1 MSTIN
6 LYRLT
11 INQGI
16 ALTTHMKQS
25 IILRM
30 DMENSKRVEKLRQQ
44 YRNILRMFSNVG
56 NYDGYFIGKV
66 SLEFNMAA
74 DAGKMNENRAHII
87 KSRENYAELA
97 ASGDFADGY
106 LSIHMYLMKPVSKA
120 AAQSNY
126 GVPNKCSSQY
136 KSGSQYKFGS
146 QNKSD
151 EVNEYTPNMFFSKDE
166 IFSFVSDT
174 GDSNPIHQGEHPVVP
189 GLLILEKLILE
200 KLILEKLIPE
210 RLILQTD
217 IRQVGIFDIIRS
229 FVIRFRTPLYADEP
243 VWLVP
248 DKASGRMDGCRG
260 SDGIELFSC
269 KY

>member
-11 INQGI
+11 INHGI
-16 ALTTHMKQS
+16 ALTTPMKQY

-66 SLEFNMAA
+66 SLEFNPAA
-74 DAGKMNENRAHII
+74 DVGKMSENQAHII

-120 AAQSNY
+120 AAQSNS
-126 GVPNKCSSQY
+126 GDQNKHDVPNKC
-136 KSGSQYKFGS
+136 
-146 QNKSD
+146 
-151 EVNEYTPNMFFSKDE
+151 TPDMIFSKSE
-166 IFSFVSDT
+166 ILSFVSAT

-200 KLILEKLIPE
+200 KPILEKLNLQK
-210 RLILQTD
+210 LIFQTD
-217 IRQVGIFDIIRS
+217 IGHIGIFDLMHS
-229 FVIRFRTPLYADEP
+229 FIIRFRTPLYADEP

>member
-1 MSTIN
+1 M
-6 LYRLT
+6 
-11 INQGI
+11 
-16 ALTTHMKQS
+16 TTPMKQS

-30 DMENSKRVEKLRQQ
+30 DMENSKRTEKLRQQ
-44 YRNILRMFSNVG
+44 YRNILRRFSNTG

-74 DAGKMNENRAHII
+74 DAGKMSENQAHII

-120 AAQSNY
+120 AAQSNS
-126 GVPNKCSSQY
+126 GDQNKHDVPNKCTPDMIFY
-136 KSGSQYKFGS
+136 KS
-146 QNKSD
+146 
-151 EVNEYTPNMFFSKDE
+151 E
-166 IFSFVSDT
+166 ILSFVSDT

-200 KLILEKLIPE
+200 KPILEKLN
-210 RLILQTD
+210 LQTD
-217 IRQVGIFDIIRS
+217 IGHIGIFDLIHS
-229 FVIRFRTPLYADEP
+229 FGIRFRTPLYADES
-243 VWLVP
+243 VRLVP
-248 DKASGRMDGCRG
+248 HKASGRMDGYKC
-260 SDGIELFSC
+260 SDGVELFSC

>member
-1 MSTIN
+1 M
-6 LYRLT
+6 
-11 INQGI
+11 
-16 ALTTHMKQS
+16 TTHMKQS

-30 DMENSKRVEKLRQQ
+30 NMENSKRVEKLRQQ
-44 YRNILRMFSNVG
+44 YRNILRMFSNTG

-97 ASGDFADGY
+97 AGGDFADGY

-120 AAQSNY
+120 AAQN
-126 GVPNKCSSQY
+126 N
-136 KSGSQYKFGS
+136 SGD
-146 QNKSD
+146 QNKSATA
-151 EVNEYTPNMFFSKDE
+151 NEYTPDMIFSKSE
-166 IFSFVSDT
+166 ILSFVSDT
-174 GDSNPIHQGEHPVVP
+174 GDFNPIHQGEHPVVP

-200 KLILEKLIPE
+200 

-217 IRQVGIFDIIRS
+217 IEQIGIFDFMHS
-229 FVIRFRTPLYADEP
+229 FIIRFRTPLYADEP
-243 VWLVP
+243 VRLVSH
-248 DKASGRMDGCRG
+248 KASGRMDGYRG
-260 SDGIELFSC
+260 SDGVELFSC

>member
-1 MSTIN
+1 
-6 LYRLT
+6 
-11 INQGI
+11 
-16 ALTTHMKQS
+16 MKQS

-120 AAQSNY
+120 VAQN
-126 GVPNKCSSQY
+126 N
-136 KSGSQYKFGS
+136 SGD
-146 QNKSD
+146 QNKYD
-151 EVNEYTPNMFFSKDE
+151 VQNKYTQDMIFSKSE
-166 IFSFVSDT
+166 ILSFVSDT
-174 GDSNPIHQGEHPVVP
+174 GDFNPIHQGEHPVVP

-217 IRQVGIFDIIRS
+217 IRQVGIFDIMHS
-229 FVIRFRTPLYADEP
+229 FIIRFRTPLYADEP
-243 VWLVP
+243 VRLVP
-248 DKASGRMDGCRG
+248 HKASGRMDGYRG
-260 SDGIELFSC
+260 SDGVELFSC

>member
-1 MSTIN
+1 M
-6 LYRLT
+6 
-11 INQGI
+11 
-16 ALTTHMKQS
+16 TTHMKQS
-25 IILRM
+25 IILRR

-44 YRNILRMFSNVG
+44 YRNILRRFSNVG

-66 SLEFNMAA
+66 SLEFNPAT
-74 DAGKMNENRAHII
+74 DAGKMSENRAHII

-120 AAQSNY
+120 TAQSNY
-126 GVPNKCSSQY
+126 GVQNKRDVPNK
-136 KSGSQYKFGS
+136 
-146 QNKSD
+146 
-151 EVNEYTPNMFFSKDE
+151 YTPDMIFSKSE
-166 IFSFVSDT
+166 ILSFVSDT
-174 GDSNPIHQGEHPVVP
+174 GDFNPIHQGEHPVVP
-189 GLLILEKLILE
+189 GLLIMEKLILE
-200 KLILEKLIPE
+200 KTIMEKLN
-210 RLILQTD
+210 LQKLNLQTD
-217 IRQVGIFDIIRS
+217 IGHIGIFDLMHS

-243 VWLVP
+243 VRLVP

>member
-1 MSTIN
+1 M
-6 LYRLT
+6 
-11 INQGI
+11 
-16 ALTTHMKQS
+16 TTPMKQS

-30 DMENSKRVEKLRQQ
+30 DMENSKRTEKLRQQ
-44 YRNILRMFSNVG
+44 YRNILRRFSNTG

-66 SLEFNMAA
+66 SLEFNPAA
-74 DAGKMNENRAHII
+74 DVGKMSENQAHII

-120 AAQSNY
+120 AAQSNS
-126 GVPNKCSSQY
+126 GDQNKHDVPNKC
-136 KSGSQYKFGS
+136 
-146 QNKSD
+146 
-151 EVNEYTPNMFFSKDE
+151 TPDMIFSKSE
-166 IFSFVSDT
+166 ILSFVSAT

-200 KLILEKLIPE
+200 KPILEKLNLQK
-210 RLILQTD
+210 LIFQTD
-217 IRQVGIFDIIRS
+217 IGHIGIFDLMHS
-229 FVIRFRTPLYADEP
+229 FIIRFRTPLYADEP

>member
-1 MSTIN
+1 M
-6 LYRLT
+6 
-11 INQGI
+11 
-16 ALTTHMKQS
+16 TTPMKQS

-30 DMENSKRVEKLRQQ
+30 DMENSKRTEKLRQQ
-44 YRNILRMFSNVG
+44 YRNILRRFSNTG

-97 ASGDFADGY
+97 AGGNFADGY

-120 AAQSNY
+120 AAQSNS
-126 GVPNKCSSQY
+126 GDQNKHDVPNKCTPDMIFY
-136 KSGSQYKFGS
+136 KS
-146 QNKSD
+146 
-151 EVNEYTPNMFFSKDE
+151 E

-189 GLLILEKLILE
+189 GLLILEKLIL
-200 KLILEKLIPE
+200 
-210 RLILQTD
+210 D
-217 IRQVGIFDIIRS
+217 FMHS

-243 VWLVP
+243 VRLVP
-248 DKASGRMDGCRG
+248 HKASGRMDGYRD

>member
-1 MSTIN
+1 
-6 LYRLT
+6 
-11 INQGI
+11 
-16 ALTTHMKQS
+16 MKQS

-30 DMENSKRVEKLRQQ
+30 NMENSKRVEKLRQQ
-44 YRNILRMFSNVG
+44 YRNILRMFSNTG
-56 NYDGYFIGKV
+56 NYDAYFIGKV

-106 LSIHMYLMKPVSKA
+106 LSIHMYLMKPVSKV
-120 AAQSNY
+120 AAQSNS
-126 GVPNKCSSQY
+126 GDQNKHDVPNKC
-136 KSGSQYKFGS
+136 
-146 QNKSD
+146 
-151 EVNEYTPNMFFSKDE
+151 TPDMIFSKSE

-189 GLLILEKLILE
+189 GLLILEKLIL
-200 KLILEKLIPE
+200 
-210 RLILQTD
+210 D
-217 IRQVGIFDIIRS
+217 FMHS

-243 VWLVP
+243 VRLVSH
-248 DKASGRMDGCRG
+248 KVSGRMDGYRD

>member
-1 MSTIN
+1 M
-6 LYRLT
+6 
-11 INQGI
+11 
-16 ALTTHMKQS
+16 TTHMKQS

-30 DMENSKRVEKLRQQ
+30 NMGNSKRTEKLRQQ

-66 SLEFNMAA
+66 SLEFNPAA
-74 DAGKMNENRAHII
+74 DAGKMSENQAYII

-120 AAQSNY
+120 VAQNNSGDQNKY
-126 GVPNKCSSQY
+126 DVQNKCTPDMIFY
-136 KSGSQYKFGS
+136 KS
-146 QNKSD
+146 
-151 EVNEYTPNMFFSKDE
+151 E

-174 GDSNPIHQGEHPVVP
+174 GDSNQIHQGEHPVVP
-189 GLLILEKLILE
+189 GLLILEKLILN
-200 KLILEKLIPE
+200 KLIPE

-243 VWLVP
+243 VRLVSH
-248 DKASGRMDGCRG
+248 KVSGRMDGYRD
-260 SDGIELFSC
+260 SDGVELFSC

>member
-1 MSTIN
+1 M
-6 LYRLT
+6 
-11 INQGI
+11 
-16 ALTTHMKQS
+16 TTPMKQS

-66 SLEFNMAA
+66 SLEFNPAA
-74 DAGKMNENRAHII
+74 DAGKMSENQAHII

-120 AAQSNY
+120 TAQSNY
-126 GVPNKCSSQY
+126 GVQNKRDVPNKCTPDMIFY
-136 KSGSQYKFGS
+136 KS
-146 QNKSD
+146 
-151 EVNEYTPNMFFSKDE
+151 E
-166 IFSFVSDT
+166 ILSFVSDT

-189 GLLILEKLILE
+189 GLLILEKLIL
-200 KLILEKLIPE
+200 
-210 RLILQTD
+210 D
-217 IRQVGIFDIIRS
+217 FMHS
-229 FVIRFRTPLYADEP
+229 FVIRFRTPLYADEL
-243 VWLVP
+243 VRLVP
-248 DKASGRMDGCRG
+248 HKASGRMDGYRG
-260 SDGIELFSC
+260 SDGVELFSC

>member
-1 MSTIN
+1 M
-6 LYRLT
+6 
-11 INQGI
+11 
-16 ALTTHMKQS
+16 TTHMKQS

-30 DMENSKRVEKLRQQ
+30 NMENSKRVEKLRQQ
-44 YRNILRMFSNVG
+44 YRNILRMFSNTG
-56 NYDGYFIGKV
+56 NYDAYFIGKV

-97 ASGDFADGY
+97 AGGDFADGY

-120 AAQSNY
+120 VAQNNSGDQNKHD
-126 GVPNKCSSQY
+126 VPNK
-136 KSGSQYKFGS
+136 
-146 QNKSD
+146 
-151 EVNEYTPNMFFSKDE
+151 YTPDMIFSKSE
-166 IFSFVSDT
+166 ILSFVSDT
-174 GDSNPIHQGEHPVVP
+174 GDFNPIHQGEHPVVP

-200 KLILEKLIPE
+200 

-217 IRQVGIFDIIRS
+217 IEQIGIFDSMHS
-229 FVIRFRTPLYADEP
+229 FIIRFRTPLYADEP
-243 VWLVP
+243 VRLVP

>member
-6 LYRLT
+6 LSRLT
-11 INQGI
+11 INHGI
-16 ALTTHMKQS
+16 ALTTPMKQS

-30 DMENSKRVEKLRQQ
+30 NMENSKRVEKLRQQ

-66 SLEFNMAA
+66 SLEFNLAA
-74 DAGKMNENRAHII
+74 DAGKMSENQAHII
-87 KSRENYAELA
+87 KIRENYAELA

-120 AAQSNY
+120 AAQSNS
-126 GVPNKCSSQY
+126 GDQNKHDVPNKCTPDMIFY
-136 KSGSQYKFGS
+136 KS
-146 QNKSD
+146 
-151 EVNEYTPNMFFSKDE
+151 E
-166 IFSFVSDT
+166 ILSFVSDT

-200 KLILEKLIPE
+200 KPILEKLN
-210 RLILQTD
+210 LQTD
-217 IRQVGIFDIIRS
+217 IGHIGIFDLIHS
-229 FVIRFRTPLYADEP
+229 FIIRFRTPLYADEP
-243 VWLVP
+243 VRLVQH
-248 DKASGRMDGCRG
+248 KASGRMDGYKC